1 MHSMLLTSD
10 KDPMGAAIIDYLAH
24 GKASKLRVFSS
35 MFDEDEIPVNQLF
48 RTFQEMPSLEQKALQ
63 LSTGK
68 ILDVGAGS
76 GCHTLALQ
84 EMGKEVT
91 AIDISPL
98 SVEAMNKR
106 GVKDARLQNFFDKS
120 LTGPFDTILLLMNGS
135 GIIGKLENLPA
146 FFHRLKEVLA
156 RDGQLLLDSSDLS
169 YLSLHFLGILLLS
182 LVCLSAGA
190 ESQRKLTSYQKYIS
204 KYSDLAIQHQKKYRI
219 PASITLAQGLLES
232 GAGQSD
238 LARRSNNHFGIKCHS
253 DWRGGRVYHD
263 DDLRGECFRK
273 YKRVEDSY
281 DDHSRFLAE
290 RSRYERLFKLNIK
303 DYKGWAKGLQKCG
316 YATDRAYANKLIKV
330 IEDYELYRFDSG
342 KGTKK
347 TSTKRQNLPVFNYQV
362 YRTHGLIYVYAKDND
377 SFDQIARSMGFKA
390 KQLMKFNEV
399 PEDFPLQAGDI
410 VYLEKKKKK
419 ADKPNYD
426 HVVQV
431 GESMHS
437 IAQMYGIQIK
447 SLYKMNKKDKDYI
460 PEEGDVLKLR

>member
-1 MHSMLLTSD
+1 M
-10 KDPMGAAIIDYLAH
+10 
-24 GKASKLRVFSS
+24 
-35 MFDEDEIPVNQLF
+35 
-48 RTFQEMPSLEQKALQ
+48 
-63 LSTGK
+63 
-68 ILDVGAGS
+68 
-76 GCHTLALQ
+76 
-84 EMGKEVT
+84 
-91 AIDISPL
+91 
-98 SVEAMNKR
+98 
-106 GVKDARLQNFFDKS
+106 
-120 LTGPFDTILLLMNGS
+120 
-135 GIIGKLENLPA
+135 
-146 FFHRLKEVLA
+146 
-156 RDGQLLLDSSDLS
+156 
-169 YLSLHFLGILLLS
+169 S

-342 KGTKK
+342 KR
-347 TSTKRQNLPVFNYQV
+347 KRRPLP
-362 YRTHGLIYVYAKDND
+362 
-377 SFDQIARSMGFKA
+377 RSKIFRC
-390 KQLMKFNEV
+390 
-399 PEDFPLQAGDI
+399 
-410 VYLEKKKKK
+410 
-419 ADKPNYD
+419 
-426 HVVQV
+426 
-431 GESMHS
+431 S
-437 IAQMYGIQIK
+437 IIK
-447 SLYKMNKKDKDYI
+447 SI
-460 PEEGDVLKLR
+460 VPTV

>member
-1 MHSMLLTSD
+1 M
-10 KDPMGAAIIDYLAH
+10 
-24 GKASKLRVFSS
+24 R
-35 MFDEDEIPVNQLF
+35 
-48 RTFQEMPSLEQKALQ
+48 
-63 LSTGK
+63 
-68 ILDVGAGS
+68 
-76 GCHTLALQ
+76 
-84 EMGKEVT
+84 
-91 AIDISPL
+91 
-98 SVEAMNKR
+98 
-106 GVKDARLQNFFDKS
+106 
-120 LTGPFDTILLLMNGS
+120 
-135 GIIGKLENLPA
+135 
-146 FFHRLKEVLA
+146 
-156 RDGQLLLDSSDLS
+156 
-169 YLSLHFLGILLLS
+169 LSLHFLGILLLS

-342 KGTKK
+342 KRKKK
-347 TSTKRQNLPVFNYQV
+347 TSTKKQNLPVFNYQA
-362 YRTHGLIYVYAKDND
+362 I
-377 SFDQIARSMGFKA
+377 
-390 KQLMKFNEV
+390 V
-399 PEDFPLQAGDI
+399 PT
-410 VYLEKKKKK
+410 V
-419 ADKPNYD
+419 
-426 HVVQV
+426 
-431 GESMHS
+431 
-437 IAQMYGIQIK
+437 
-447 SLYKMNKKDKDYI
+447 
-460 PEEGDVLKLR
+460 